1 MNWIIS
7 YRISNYKKIDSI
19 KKTIYMKEDLLLIQ
33 MITVIKRI
41 MNKITVIKIIIIYMN
56 KMRVSKVVYMIKI
69 NMIII

>member
-1 MNWIIS
+1 
-7 YRISNYKKIDSI
+7 
-19 KKTIYMKEDLLLIQ
+19 MKEDLLLIQ

>member
-19 KKTIYMKEDLLLIQ
+19 KKTIYIKEDLLLIQ